1 MASDM
6 RPMDRAAT
14 GVVPGMEIFG
24 IVPLLGAVVLIL
36 NDQFLKAA
44 QPSWLTGKLSDV
56 AGMMFFPF
64 LLSATW
70 SWGKYAVLRLGQK
83 PVFPPDVALT
93 LPVLTVCVALSG
105 FCLAFINVS
114 AFGNDCYVQLLCA
127 INFFN
132 RSGDIQ
138 STMDASDC
146 LALAILPAVWWWG
159 KQWID
164 TDR

>member
-6 RPMDRAAT
+6 RSMHRTAVD
-14 GVVPGMEIFG
+14 VFPGMEIFG
-24 IVPLLGAVVLIL
+24 IVPLLGAAVLTL
-36 NDQFLKAA
+36 NDHFLKAA
-44 QPSWLTGKLSDV
+44 HPSWLTGKLSDV

-70 SWGKYAVLRLGQK
+70 SWGKYAALRLGQK
-83 PVFPPDVALT
+83 PVFPADVALT

-105 FCLAFINVS
+105 FCLAFINIS
-114 AFGNDCYVQLLCA
+114 AFGNDCYVQLISALHV
-127 INFFN
+127 FN
-132 RSGDIQ
+132 RSGAVQ